1 MTLTDTGRQFQLGV
15 SQGFRRLRE
24 AVEQLQPANDKLV
37 RIQSSPPIVTKWL
50 APRLQRFTER
60 HPEIPLCIDTSFDL
74 TSFGDD
80 GPDVAIRF
88 TREPGPEVHAIR
100 LIDETVLPL
109 ASPSLI
115 EQLDLREPKDMR
127 RAPLLHDDSLSVFD
141 GAPLWSDWFR
151 QVGID
156 PAEAQRGSRFARYA
170 DQAIDAAAGGAGV
183 VLGRRFI
190 AMNEMK
196 TGRLASPFGPEL
208 EIGISYFA
216 ICAKG
221 RESETKISFVL
232 EWLAE
237 ESEKL

>member
-1 MTLTDTGRQFQLGV
+1 
-15 SQGFRRLRE
+15 
-24 AVEQLQPANDKLV
+24 
-37 RIQSSPPIVTKWL
+37 
-50 APRLQRFTER
+50 
-60 HPEIPLCIDTSFDL
+60 
-74 TSFGDD
+74 
-80 GPDVAIRF
+80 
-88 TREPGPEVHAIR
+88 
-100 LIDETVLPL
+100 
-109 ASPSLI
+109 
-115 EQLDLREPKDMR
+115 
-127 RAPLLHDDSLSVFD
+127 LSVFD